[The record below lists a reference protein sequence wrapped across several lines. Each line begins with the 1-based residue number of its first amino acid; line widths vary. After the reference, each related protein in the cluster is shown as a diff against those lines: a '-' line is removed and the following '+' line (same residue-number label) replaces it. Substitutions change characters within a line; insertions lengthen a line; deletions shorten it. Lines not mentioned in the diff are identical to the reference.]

1 MVIDVSVKEYAM
13 YRDQNMQEG
22 YGFLTLASYDDAMR
36 VASAVQNVCFE
47 GVTLTCQLT
56 HQHNPSSKKNKG
68 FNVGMSMAQV
78 APGLMTSAPSMY
90 AAPVPQA
97 YSSYM
102 SLDQTMPMTL
112 PPRPAGPPAYGLV
125 SGFPPAPPTS
135 SPGMT
140 HYSPFSTGSNNSI
153 NFSNRDTLS
162 VASGSSFGVF

>member
-68 FNVGMSMAQV
+68 FHGGMSMTQV
-78 APGLMTSAPSMY
+78 APGLMTTVPSMY
-90 AAPVPQA
+90 AAPAPQQ
-97 YSSYM
+97 YSSYCM
-102 SLDQTMPMTL
+102 TATL
-112 PPRPAGPPAYGLV
+112 PPPPAVNGAL
-125 SGFPPAPPTS
+125 PAPPTS
-135 SPGMT
+135 SPVMT
-140 HYSPFSTGSNNSI
+140 HYSPFSTGSNDSI

-162 VASGSSFGVF
+162 VASPSSFDVNPSLF

>member
-97 YSSYM
+97 YSSYGM
-102 SLDQTMPMTL
+102 TMDPTMPMTL
-112 PPRPAGPPAYGLV
+112 PPRPAGPPVV

-140 HYSPFSTGSNNSI
+140 HYSQFSTGSNDSI